1 MLVGLVIVPVVS
13 LLTPKP
19 DKAKVDEI
27 FDSLN
32 RDETFAIPAAEESAA
47 EETVAKEI

>member
-1 MLVGLVIVPVVS
+1 MLAGLVIVPIVS

-27 FDSLN
+27 FESLN
-32 RDETFAIPAAEESAA
+32 RDETFAISAA
-47 EETVAKEI
+47 EQSAADETVAE